1 MTQDE
6 LKSAIET
13 VKRHQK
19 WRRGGEGEP
28 TNQKE
33 LGEAIDILIEAAEK
47 YCHITAI

>member
-19 WRRGGEGEP
+19 WRKGDEKP
-28 TNQKE
+28 LTFTPKE
-33 LGEAIDILIEAAEK
+33 LTESLEMVIEAAGR
-47 YCHITAI
+47 YLDLMD